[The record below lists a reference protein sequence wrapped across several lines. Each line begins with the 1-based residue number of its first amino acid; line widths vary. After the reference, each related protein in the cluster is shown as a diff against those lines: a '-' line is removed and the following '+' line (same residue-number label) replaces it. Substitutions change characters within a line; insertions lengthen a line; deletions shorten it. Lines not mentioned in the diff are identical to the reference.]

1 VKLKE
6 DCKASN
12 REEADVKVRTRRW
25 RYTGFRDPGPVSQ
38 CPFLAHRHH
47 HGDGYFRLG
56 YHRAGPP
63 HGYRFGFATYAGD
76 PFARDDYYDGRGCY
90 YLHHQDF
97 CRGPKSLDWL
107 RFR

>member
-1 VKLKE
+1 MLKFVY
-6 DCKASN
+6 AAGVIVGLATLAPS
-12 REEADVKVRTRRW
+12 ADAHTW
-25 RYTGFRDPGPVSQ
+25 R
-38 CPFLAHRHH
+38 HRHYTHGNWYH
-47 HGDGYFRLG
+47 HHDHYFRLG

-90 YLHHQDF
+90 YLHRRDF

>member
-1 VKLKE
+1 MLKFIRV
-6 DCKASN
+6 AGVLLGFMTLVPS
-12 REEADVKVRTRRW
+12 AD
-25 RYTGFRDPGPVSQ
+25 
-38 CPFLAHRHH
+38 AHIRHH
-47 HGDGYFRLG
+47 GHHRYAAAGQPLDGYFRLG

-90 YLHHQDF
+90 YLHRHDF

>member
-1 VKLKE
+1 MFKF
-6 DCKASN
+6 
-12 REEADVKVRTRRW
+12 VRIA
-25 RYTGFRDPGPVSQ
+25 GVMLG
-38 CPFLAHRHH
+38 LAALAPSANAHSWHHRHH
-47 HGDGYFRLG
+47 TYTYGSWHHRHDGYFRLG

-90 YLHHQDF
+90 YLHHRDF

>member
-1 VKLKE
+1 MLKFVRV
-6 DCKASN
+6 AGIILGFATLVPS
-12 REEADVKVRTRRW
+12 ADAHSW
-25 RYTGFRDPGPVSQ
+25 H
-38 CPFLAHRHH
+38 HRHY

>member
-1 VKLKE
+1 MFKFVRVAGVMLGF
-6 DCKASN
+6 ATLIPS
-12 REEADVKVRTRRW
+12 ADAHSW
-25 RYTGFRDPGPVSQ
+25 H
-38 CPFLAHRHH
+38 HRHYAYTYGSWH
-47 HGDGYFRLG
+47 HGHGGYLRLG
-56 YHRAGPP
+56 YHRAGPR

-76 PFARDDYYDGRGCY
+76 PFAHDDYYDGRGCY

>member
-1 VKLKE
+1 VALVPS
-6 DCKASN
+6 AN
-12 REEADVKVRTRRW
+12 
-25 RYTGFRDPGPVSQ
+25 
-38 CPFLAHRHH
+38 AHSWHHRH

>member
-1 VKLKE
+1 MFKF
-6 DCKASN
+6 
-12 REEADVKVRTRRW
+12 VRIV
-25 RYTGFRDPGPVSQ
+25 GVVIG
-38 CPFLAHRHH
+38 LAALVPSANAHSWHHRHH
-47 HGDGYFRLG
+47 TYTYGSWHHRHDGYFRLG

-63 HGYRFGFATYAGD
+63 HGYRFGFYTYAGD

-90 YLHHQDF
+90 YLHHRDF